1 MKGSIFFQGGGHEK
15 QIAIILNMD
24 IYNMGYQS
32 CHTFLLLYTFVE
44 SLMHFFFSKVPV

>member
-32 CHTFLLLYTFVE
+32 CHTFYFYILLLH
-44 SLMHFFFSKVPV
+44 L